1 MNEKELFQVALGL
14 LPPWM
19 VDRCT
24 FDPGA
29 GRLDIHLDFPRG
41 GVFPCPLCINK
52 PAQICLNQISA

>member
-41 GVFPCPLCINK
+41 GVFPCPLCGGFL
-52 PAQICLNQISA
+52 QGL